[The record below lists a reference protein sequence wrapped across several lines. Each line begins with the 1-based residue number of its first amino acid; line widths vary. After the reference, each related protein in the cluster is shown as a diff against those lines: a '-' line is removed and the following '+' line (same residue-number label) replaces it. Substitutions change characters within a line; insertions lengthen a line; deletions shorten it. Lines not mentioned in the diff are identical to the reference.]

1 MKRTR
6 SPSLRHKSTKTP
18 VRKSSKGAA
27 TQVRKSTATDQWV
40 GADTSTVVTQELIAL
55 ATVQLGTKPL
65 FWGRYFKGPGDQ
77 NPVRYQAQ
85 LEGLILNSNRIRVL
99 PIAQQTNNVALDQS
113 TGHRDGLRNG
123 AAIISSFGQIYLSNL
138 VDGILVFLDV
148 EGPPNPS
155 LSVEYYKGWS
165 NGLIV
170 AGRTE
175 MVEAGASEGIRFLP
189 AVYGPKGDDSTWQSL
204 GHAVAEQA
212 QCAGVCIARPGTIGC
227 HSLREWNDDWIRP
240 KSLSNAIMPLLWQGV
255 QECAGLDYSRLNP
268 SDPGSILNRLILPPN
283 GQETVDVLSSGL
295 S

>member
-1 MKRTR
+1 MGGGG
-6 SPSLRHKSTKTP
+6 HY
-18 VRKSSKGAA
+18 
-27 TQVRKSTATDQWV
+27 
-40 GADTSTVVTQELIAL
+40 TVVTQELIAL

-65 FWGRYFKGPGDQ
+65 FWGRYVKGPGDQ

-85 LEGLILNSNRIRVL
+85 LEGLILNSNGIRVL
-99 PIAQQTNNVALDQS
+99 PIAQQTNNVAVDQS

-148 EGPPNPS
+148 EGHPNPS

-212 QCAGVCIARPGTIGC
+212 QCAGVWIARPGTIGC

>member
-6 SPSLRHKSTKTP
+6 SPSLRHKSKKTP
-18 VRKSSKGAA
+18 VRKSSEGAT
-27 TQVRKSTATDQWV
+27 TQVRKSAATDQWV

-55 ATVQLGTKPL
+55 ATLQLGTKPL

-77 NPVRYQAQ
+77 NPGRYQAQ
-85 LEGLILNSNRIRVL
+85 LEGLILNSNGIRVL

-138 VDGILVFLDV
+138 ADGIWVFLDV
-148 EGPPNPS
+148 EGPS
-155 LSVEYYKGWS
+155 LSAEYYKGWS

-204 GHAVAEQA
+204 AHAVAEQA
-212 QCAGVCIARPGTIGC
+212 QCAGVWIARPAR
-227 HSLREWNDDWIRP
+227 LV
-240 KSLSNAIMPLLWQGV
+240 AIPC
-255 QECAGLDYSRLNP
+255 E
-268 SDPGSILNRLILPPN
+268 
-283 GQETVDVLSSGL
+283 SGMTRTR
-295 S
+295 

>member
-6 SPSLRHKSTKTP
+6 SPSLRHKSKKTP
-18 VRKSSKGAA
+18 VRKSSEGAA

-85 LEGLILNSNRIRVL
+85 LEGLILNSNGIRVL

-148 EGPPNPS
+148 EGHPNPS
-155 LSVEYYKGWS
+155 LSAEYYKGWS

-175 MVEAGASEGIRFLP
+175 MVEAGASEGIRFCLR
-189 AVYGPKGDDSTWQSL
+189 YT
-204 GHAVAEQA
+204 
-212 QCAGVCIARPGTIGC
+212 ARKVTTRHG
-227 HSLREWNDDWIRP
+227 
-240 KSLSNAIMPLLWQGV
+240 SLSGMQ
-255 QECAGLDYSRLNP
+255 
-268 SDPGSILNRLILPPN
+268 
-283 GQETVDVLSSGL
+283 
-295 S
+295 